1 MVGSSTMNFMTNLIL
16 KTKLERQASS
26 LSLHVSKSTKMK
38 KITSMREENEEIR
51 KGGLQRQKCN
61 P

>member
-51 KGGLQRQKCN
+51 KGEGKN
-61 P
+61 M

>member
-1 MVGSSTMNFMTNLIL
+1 MNFMTNLIL

-51 KGGLQRQKCN
+51 KGEGKN
-61 P
+61 M